1 MKHGMFQVQCGRWAL
16 VFVLSLGIT
25 QASFGQA
32 VVERAMAFGQAGDWD
47 EALQT
52 LLPQMTTTALQADAH
67 SWYVLGFIQK
77 ELYKTTER
85 NDADSPFR
93 LEAVSSLQRAWE
105 LGPSRD
111 DATSIKAALD
121 FLTRSYLLDAI
132 DRVDGFTMDSDG
144 EVLALFGR
152 YEALVKTM
160 DPTADVSVQKA
171 DVYRYLGL
179 ANGQL
184 INGLE
189 GAQLEEEQTLFDRSV
204 SHYEAALKLTPG
216 NYSGLY
222 NLAITQ
228 YNQGVRQ
235 LKRIDHETSMFELM
249 EIQDTCV
256 ALFEQALSPMESA
269 HKVKPE
275 RFETLK
281 GLMTIHYALN
291 QPEASERYRRILDGL
306 NGKGR

>member
-1 MKHGMFQVQCGRWAL
+1 MKQGIFRAQCGRLAV
-16 VFVLSLGIT
+16 VFMLSLGVT

-32 VVERAMAFGQAGDWD
+32 VVERAMALGQAGNWGD
-47 EALQT
+47 ALQA
-52 LLPQMTTTALQADAH
+52 LLPQMTTASLQSDAH

-77 ELYKTTER
+77 ELYKTTQR

-105 LGPSRD
+105 LGPSRE
-111 DATSIKAALD
+111 DAASIKAALD
-121 FLTRSYLLDAI
+121 YLTRSYLLDAI
-132 DRVDGFTMDSDG
+132 DRVDGFTIDSDA
-144 EVLALFGR
+144 EVLELFGR
-152 YEALVKTM
+152 YEALVKSM
-160 DPTADVSVQKA
+160 NPASDVSVQKA

-189 GAQLEEEQTLFDRSV
+189 GVQLQQEQTLFDRSV
-204 SHYEAALKLTPG
+204 GHYEEALKLTPG

-291 QPEASERYRRILDGL
+291 QPEESERYRKILQGL
-306 NGKGR
+306 NGKGQ